1 MAANFAYKNTRDLE
15 FILEEWLP
23 IEDIF
28 ACEKYSAYTKEEIKP
43 LLNTAR
49 KMAKEAM
56 EPAYDDADQNPAQLV
71 DGKVIVPPSYQA
83 LWDMIQANG
92 WGNSNMDPDPEA
104 VTLPETLYSACREM
118 FQAANCDFQ
127 MYFALSA
134 KVTDIIARFGSE
146 RTKKIFLPNLLAG
159 KWSGGMGLTEPSAG
173 SDVGDLLSRAY
184 PTDDPD
190 IYKLKGQKIFISCA
204 GHPLT
209 ENNIILCLAR
219 VEGALPGSPGVSLFM
234 LPEIWVNEDG
244 TMEPNDFEI
253 TAVEHK
259 MGLHG
264 QPTCAFSYGD
274 NNGCRAWRMGVDP
287 LQNGGRGD
295 GMRIIFN
302 LVNSSRLG
310 NGLWSTALSANATYN
325 ARDYAAERIQGYNG
339 KGERV
344 AVIEHADT
352 RRKLLNGKAIAEAG
366 RALVYKGNYY
376 VDISKHHPDAAV
388 RKEAADSLA
397 ILVPLAKAYCTD
409 EVWNVAADAIQI
421 YGGYGY
427 CEDYPVAHIARD
439 CKITSILEGTNYIQA
454 WDLISRKMTMGN
466 GVPFQKALD
475 EIAVFIVSNK
485 TSAVF
490 AREFAVMDEACKA
503 YRVIAAKVK
512 EWQADLEK
520 YQDTLSFYACKILTA
535 TAQLFAG
542 RLLLDQALLAAQKAE
557 AIGRDHFDYHFYNGK
572 IVATRY
578 YVKNIVPAVV
588 STAGMIENSDSTEVD
603 FDNAIFDY

>member
-1 MAANFAYKNTRDLE
+1 MGANFAYKNTRDIE

-23 IEDIF
+23 IEDNF
-28 ACEKYSAYTKEEIKP
+28 ACEKYSGYSKEEIKP
-43 LLNTAR
+43 LLDTAK

-56 EPAYDDADQNPAQLV
+56 EPAYDDADENPARLV
-71 DGKVIVPPSYQA
+71 DGKVEVPPSYQA
-83 LWDMIQANG
+83 LWNMIQENG

-146 RTKKIFLPNLLAG
+146 RTKKIFLPKLLAG

-173 SDVGDLLSRAY
+173 SDVGDLLSKAY

-190 IYKLKGQKIFISCA
+190 IYKLKGQKTFISCA

-219 VEGALPGSPGVSLFM
+219 VEGALPGSAGVSLFM
-234 LPEIWVNEDG
+234 LPEIWVNEEDG
-244 TMEPNDFEI
+244 SLEPNDFEI
-253 TAVEHK
+253 TTVEHK

-274 NNGCRAWRMGVDP
+274 NDGCRAWRMGVDP

-295 GMRIIFN
+295 GMKIIFN

-325 ARDYAAERIQGYNG
+325 ARDYAAERVQGYNG
-339 KGERV
+339 KGQRV

-352 RRKLLNGKAIAEAG
+352 RRKLLNGKAITEAG

-388 RKEAADSLA
+388 KKEAADNLA

-409 EVWNVAADAIQI
+409 EVWGVVADAIQI

-427 CEDYPVAHIARD
+427 CEEYPVAHIARD
-439 CKITSILEGTNYIQA
+439 CKITSILEGTNYIQS
-454 WDLISRKMTMGN
+454 WDLISRKMTMGK
-466 GVPFQKALD
+466 GVPFQKSLD
-475 EIAVFIVSNK
+475 EIAAFIASNRD
-485 TSAVF
+485 SIF
-490 AREFAVMDEACKA
+490 AKEFAVMDKTFKA
-503 YRVIAAKVK
+503 YGEIVAKVK
-512 EWQADLEK
+512 EWQMDLEK
-520 YQDTLSFYACKILTA
+520 NQDTLSFYACKILTA

-542 RLLLDQALLAAQKAE
+542 RLLLDQALLADKKSKE
-557 AIGRDHFDYHFYNGK
+557 IGQEHYDYSFYSGK
-572 IVATRY
+572 VIAAKY
-578 YVKNIVPAVV
+578 YINNIVPAVI
-588 STAGMIENSDSTEVD
+588 STANMIANSDGSEVD
-603 FDNAIFDY
+603 FDNTIFDY